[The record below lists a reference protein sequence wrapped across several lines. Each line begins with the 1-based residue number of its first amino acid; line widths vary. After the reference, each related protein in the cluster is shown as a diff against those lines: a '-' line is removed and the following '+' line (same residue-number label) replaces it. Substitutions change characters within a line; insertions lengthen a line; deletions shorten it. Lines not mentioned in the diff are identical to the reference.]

1 MKAKVGLWLFVGLV
15 FDVVSMLRFA
25 WVGVSSKNLFVVASV
40 CLGVGLSS
48 VPLSFRGGAML
59 VVNGVVDLF
68 CGWLLWGSVG
78 VVVVLWVVLRCP
90 AFCDVRR
97 VILFCV
103 ALCLDPPFHV
113 AHS

>member
-48 VPLSFRGGAML
+48 VPLSFRGGASRSFTTL
-59 VVNGVVDLF
+59 PNLTETT
-68 CGWLLWGSVG
+68 S
-78 VVVVLWVVLRCP
+78 
-90 AFCDVRR
+90 
-97 VILFCV
+97 
-103 ALCLDPPFHV
+103 PP
-113 AHS
+113 